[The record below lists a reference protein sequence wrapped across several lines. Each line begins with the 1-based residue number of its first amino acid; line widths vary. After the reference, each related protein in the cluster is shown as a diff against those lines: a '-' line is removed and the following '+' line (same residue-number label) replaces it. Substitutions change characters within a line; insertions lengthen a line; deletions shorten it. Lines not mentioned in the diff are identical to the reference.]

1 MVGEVFQYQNNNIMK
16 RSDIRKLIEQEIK
29 TIRTEA
35 AGRAVM
41 KGTVTDNARL
51 ATVMNS
57 LGTRAKGAFQ
67 KRKVVSQVI
76 MSLASALEIT
86 PNEVLRAYMDYKKD
100 AKGDA
105 STKVKKDD

>member
-1 MVGEVFQYQNNNIMK
+1 MK
-16 RSDIRKLIEQEIK
+16 RSDIRKLIEQEVRNI
-29 TIRTEA
+29 TAEA
-35 AGRAVM
+35 APLIKRGS
-41 KGTVTDNARL
+41 VTDNARL
-51 ATVMNS
+51 ATVMSS

-76 MSLASALEIT
+76 MALASALEIT

-105 STKVKKDD
+105 STKVKKDN

>member
-1 MVGEVFQYQNNNIMK
+1 MK
-16 RSDIRKLIEQEIK
+16 RSDIRTIIEQEIVNIQK
-29 TIRTEA
+29 EA
-35 AGRAVM
+35 ATKAVS

-51 ATVMNS
+51 STIMSS

-76 MSLASALEIT
+76 MALASALEIT

-105 STKVKKDD
+105 STKVKKDK

>member
-1 MVGEVFQYQNNNIMK
+1 MK
-16 RSDIRKLIEQEIK
+16 RSDIRKLIEQEIVNIK
-29 TIRTEA
+29 NEA
-35 AGRAVM
+35 SAKVVS

-51 ATVMNS
+51 ATILGS

-76 MSLASALEIT
+76 MGLASALEIT

-105 STKVKKDD
+105 STKVKKDK

>member
-1 MVGEVFQYQNNNIMK
+1 MK
-16 RSDIRKLIEQEIK
+16 RSDIRNIIK
-29 TIRTEA
+29 EELKKVLTE
-35 AGRAVM
+35 RQSRVVQ

-51 ATVMNS
+51 ATILGS

-76 MSLASALEIT
+76 MALATALEIT

-105 STKVKKDD
+105 STKVKKED

>member
-1 MVGEVFQYQNNNIMK
+1 MNRSYIKNLVREELENIK
-16 RSDIRKLIEQEIK
+16 A
-29 TIRTEA
+29 EA
-35 AGRAVM
+35 TTTVVN

-51 ATVMNS
+51 TTILSS

-76 MSLASALEIT
+76 MNLASALEIT
-86 PNEVLRAYMDYKKD
+86 PNEVLRAYLDYKKD